1 MGVERKNYAKVT
13 LTGELGGQDRDD
25 ITSRVWIHGRGDL
38 IIVCLFAFLD
48 KLVDM
53 FGKEDILDIID
64 LYVNKLKSEKAEGEL
79 LS

>member
-1 MGVERKNYAKVT
+1 MGAKRKNNAEVN
-13 LTGELGGQDRDD
+13 LSSEQVRDD
-25 ITSRVWIHGRGDL
+25 ITSKIKIQGRGDL

-48 KLVDM
+48 KLTDM
-53 FGKEDILDIID
+53 YSKEEVLDIID